1 MRVVPAAAA
10 RSGADE
16 DAALVEAV
24 RARSPRA
31 PGLLWDRYST
41 LARRILMRSLG
52 PSADVE
58 DALQDVFL
66 RLFRDLHTLREPA
79 ALRSFIIGITL
90 HVATSELRK
99 RRARKWLLLWNDKP
113 LPEVEPPSGDGDAD
127 QREALSRLYAILDRI
142 DTKRRLVFVLRF
154 VEGLE
159 LAEISA
165 ILECSLATTKR
176 RVADAARRVTLLA
189 AGDPLLSAYVT
200 VKP

>member
-1 MRVVPAAAA
+1 MRVVPAASA
-10 RSGADE
+10 RSTADE

-24 RARSPRA
+24 RARAPRA

-41 LARRILMRSLG
+41 LARRILVRSLG
-52 PSADVE
+52 PSVDVE

-99 RRARKWLLLWNDKP
+99 RRARRWLLLWNDKP
-113 LPEVEPPSGDGDAD
+113 LPEVEPPSADGDAD
-127 QREALSRLYAILDRI
+127 QREALSRLYSILDRI
-142 DTKRRLVFVLRF
+142 DTRRRLVFVLRF
-154 VEGLE
+154 VEGVE
-159 LAEISA
+159 LAEMSA

-200 VKP
+200 VKS